1 MGLEELGFASAS
13 ELAGR
18 IRTKEISP
26 VEVVKGFLERIER
39 YNPLVN
45 AYCTVAAD
53 EALAAAEKAEKVQ
66 MKGGKLPPLL
76 GVPVAIKDLTPT
88 QGLRTTYG
96 SKIFAHHVPKEDSV
110 FVKRVKAAGGIIL
123 GKTNTPEFGHTGIT
137 DNLLF
142 GRTNNPWDTS
152 RASGGSSGGSAAAVA
167 AGLAPLAE
175 GSDGGGSIRIPAS
188 LCGVYGLKAT
198 FGRVPFDTGPN
209 AFSASMPFLHHGSL
223 TRTVEDAALLLDIV
237 QGPDASDPYSVPNS
251 RESYRWLS
259 SDVAGLKIAYS
270 PNLDYFEI
278 DSEVAAVTGAAVKN
292 LENVGVSVETLSL
305 GFEDGQERI
314 TKTFTQLWA
323 VYYAAYY
330 GHFLPHWE
338 QDMSKGLLSTI
349 RMGEKISTLD
359 YKRLE
364 NQRSFAYGQ
373 IEKVFEHYDILV
385 TPTLAVT
392 AFPHGPGP
400 RTINGK
406 KVDPYTG
413 WMLTSLFNL
422 TGHPAASINCGY
434 SAKGMPIGLQI
445 IGKRF
450 AEDTVLVLSK
460 AVEKNTDGVRRPQG
474 Y

>member
-1 MGLEELGFASAS
+1 MESAELGFASAGQLS
-13 ELAGR
+13 EW
-18 IRTKEISP
+18 IRKKEISP
-26 VEVVKGFLERIER
+26 VEVVEGFLERIER

-53 EALAAAEKAEKVQ
+53 EALAEAKQAEKVQ
-66 MKGGKLPPLL
+66 MQGGELPPLL
-76 GVPVAIKDLTPT
+76 GIPVAIKDLTPT

-96 SKIFAHHVPKEDSV
+96 SKIFANHVPKEDSV

-142 GRTNNPWDTS
+142 GRTNNPWDRS

-209 AFSASMPFLHHGSL
+209 AFSGSMPFLHHGPL
-223 TRTVEDAALLLDIV
+223 TRTVEDAALLLDVV
-237 QGPDASDPYSVPNS
+237 QGPDAADPYSVPKS
-251 RESYRWLS
+251 RESYRSLAA
-259 SDVAGLKIAYS
+259 DVAGLKIAFS
-270 PNLDYFEI
+270 ANLDYFEI
-278 DSEVAAVTGAAVKN
+278 DREVAAVTAEAVKN
-292 LENVGVSVETLSL
+292 LESAGAQVDRVSL

-314 TKTFTQLWA
+314 TKTFTHLWA

-330 GHFLPHWE
+330 GRFLANWE
-338 QDMSKGLLSTI
+338 QDISKGLVSTI
-349 RMGEKISTLD
+349 RLGEGISALD

-364 NQRSFAYGQ
+364 NQRSFAYRQ
-373 IEKVFEHYDILV
+373 IETVFEKYDLLV
-385 TPTLAVT
+385 TPTLAVP

-400 RTINGK
+400 RLINGK
-406 KVDPYTG
+406 QVDPYTG
-413 WMLTSLFNL
+413 WMLTSVFNL

-434 SAKGMPIGLQI
+434 STEGLPIGLQI

-450 AEDTVLVLSK
+450 AEDTVLVASK
-460 AVEKNTDGVRRPQG
+460 AVEKSTGGFRPPQG
-474 Y
+474 F